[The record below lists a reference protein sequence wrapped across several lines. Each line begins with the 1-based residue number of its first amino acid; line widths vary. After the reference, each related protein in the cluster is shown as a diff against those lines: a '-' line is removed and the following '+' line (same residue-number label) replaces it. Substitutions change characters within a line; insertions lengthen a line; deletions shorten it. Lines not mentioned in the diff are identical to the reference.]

1 MPRLSPWPTI
11 SIFLNGTDLSLS
23 YRRSSMRA
31 RPLLRDTLL
40 GAGLLC
46 LLGLIGS
53 GCTSTQPTP
62 PASGADAQTW
72 SPSEAESR
80 LRAAAKRWDGTP
92 HELGGASQGGADCS
106 GLVQSVF
113 ANEFNVTV
121 PRTTERQARVG
132 AEVSQD
138 ELQPGDLVF
147 FRPGYKKRHVGIYL
161 SDGEFLHASASS
173 GVTISPLHRSYW
185 QENWWQGR
193 RVLSLSGSAPEASP
207 SSSSPASTTSPSP
220 ATAW

>member
-1 MPRLSPWPTI
+1 MPAR
-11 SIFLNGTDLSLS
+11 SLF
-23 YRRSSMRA
+23 
-31 RPLLRDTLL
+31 RDSLL

-53 GCTSTQPTP
+53 GCTSTQPTAQSTP
-62 PASGADAQTW
+62 STSGADAQTW

-80 LRAAAKRWDGTP
+80 LRTAAKRWDGTP
-92 HELGGASQGGADCS
+92 HQMGGASRRGADCS

-121 PRTTERQARVG
+121 PRTTERQAQVG
-132 AEVSQD
+132 TEVSQG

-147 FRPGYKKRHVGIYL
+147 FRPGFKKRHVGIYI
-161 SDGEFLHASASS
+161 SDGEFLHASSSS
-173 GVTISPLHRSYW
+173 GVTVSPLDRAYW
-185 QENWWQGR
+185 QDHWWQGR
-193 RVLSLSGSAPEASP
+193 RVLSLSGTTPEASP
-207 SSSSPASTTSPSP
+207 SPSAPAATKPPSD

>member
-1 MPRLSPWPTI
+1 MAT
-11 SIFLNGTDLSLS
+11 
-23 YRRSSMRA
+23 RRY
-31 RPLLRDTLL
+31 LRDVLL
-40 GAGLLC
+40 GAGFLC

-53 GCTSTQPTP
+53 GCTSTQPASQNAPST
-62 PASGADAQTW
+62 SGADARSW

-80 LRAAAKRWDGTP
+80 LRSAAQQWEGTP
-92 HELGGASQGGADCS
+92 HKLGGESTQGADCS
-106 GLVQSVF
+106 GLVKSVF
-113 ANEFNVTV
+113 ASQFEVSV

-132 AEVSQD
+132 TQVSQS

-173 GVTISPLHRSYW
+173 GVTVSPLNRAYW
-185 QENWWQGR
+185 QDHWWQGR
-193 RVLSLSGSAPEASP
+193 RVLSLSESAPEASP
-207 SSSSPASTTSPSP
+207 SPSAPASTKPPSR